1 MQPHSN
7 KWETADLFAGGGGTS
22 TGLVQAVRHKGDDLS
37 LLAINHDPDAV
48 RTHELNYPW
57 ATHFCQDVERV
68 NPREA
73 VPSGHLDLLVAS
85 PSCTHHSNAL
95 GGKPRNFQDRDDAR
109 IISHWAYKLHI
120 DNILVENVPEFR
132 NWGPLDE
139 NDQPIKA
146 QKGLHF
152 DAWKHGLSSLN
163 YNVDLRVL
171 NAADFGDPTS
181 RRRLFIIARKGN
193 RPIRWPSPKYDR
205 KGANGLPKW
214 RAAREIIDWT
224 LEGESIFQR
233 SKPLSPNT
241 LKRILEGLKK
251 FGGPEAKP
259 FIIQMENG
267 GHVDSIDRP
276 LRTITANRKGGT
288 VALVQPFLV
297 PRHRE
302 REGQRVSVHSIREP
316 LPTVTTSGTADLV
329 EPFIFQYHH
338 HSSAKSIEEPL
349 PTATSMNKFG
359 LVEPFILSQAS
370 GGAPRSIEEPVPST
384 PTKGAHAFV
393 EPYLVEYYGMGKARN
408 IEEPVP
414 TIPTRD
420 RFALVQPEIEADG
433 VTYRMDIRYRMLQ
446 PHELSAAMG
455 FPEGYRF
462 AGTKTSTVKM
472 IGNAVA
478 VNMAKALVT
487 SLLYEEGGL
496 TL

>member
-1 MQPHSN
+1 MRT
-7 KWETADLFAGGGGTS
+7 WECADLFAGGGGTS
-22 TGLVQAVRHKGDDLS
+22 TGLVQAIRKKGDDLN

-68 NPREA
+68 NPQEA
-73 VPSGHLDLLVAS
+73 VPSGHLNLLVAS

-132 NWGPLDE
+132 NWGPLDQ

-152 DAWKHGLSSLN
+152 NAWKRGLAALG
-163 YNVDLRVL
+163 YNIDHQIL

-181 RRRLFIIARKGN
+181 RRRFFLIARKGN
-193 RPIRWPSPKYDR
+193 LPIAWPKPQFDR
-205 KGANGLPKW
+205 KGANGLPRW

-233 SKPLSPNT
+233 TKPLKPNT
-241 LKRILEGLKK
+241 MKRIIEGLKK
-251 FGGPEAKP
+251 FGAPEARP

-267 GHVDSIDRP
+267 GNVDSIDRP
-276 LRTITANRKGGT
+276 LRTITANKKGGT
-288 VALVQPFLV
+288 VALVQPFLSV
-297 PRHRE
+297 YH
-302 REGQRVSVHSIREP
+302 GGKARVQSTDNPI
-316 LPTVTTSGTADLV
+316 PTLDTQNRFGLV

-384 PTKGAHAFV
+384 PTKGAHALI

-414 TIPTRD
+414 TIPTKD
-420 RFALVQPEIEADG
+420 RFALVQPEIEEDG
-433 VTYRMDIRYRMLQ
+433 ITYRMDIRYRMLQ

-462 AGTKTSTVKM
+462 AGTKTSKVKM

-478 VNMAKALVT
+478 INVAKALVT
-487 SLLYEEGGL
+487 SLLYDDGGL

>member
-1 MQPHSN
+1 MRTFD
-7 KWETADLFAGGGGTS
+7 TADLFAGGGGTS
-22 TGLVQAVRHKGDDLS
+22 TGLVQAIKEKGDDLN

-68 NPREA
+68 DPREA

-85 PSCTHHSNAL
+85 PSCTHHSRAL

-109 IISHWAYKLHI
+109 IVSHWAYRLDI
-120 DNILVENVPEFR
+120 DNILIENVPEFR
-132 NWGPLDE
+132 EWGPLDG

-152 DAWKHGLSSLN
+152 NAWKHGLSSLR
-163 YNVDLRVL
+163 YSVDLRVL
-171 NAADFGDPTS
+171 NAADYGDPTS
-181 RRRLFIIARKGN
+181 RRRLFLIARKGN
-193 RPIRWPSPKYDR
+193 LPITWPSPVYDR

-267 GHVDSIDRP
+267 GHVDSIDSP

-288 VALVQPFLV
+288 VALVQPFIL
-297 PRHRE
+297 PLEGFHR
-302 REGQRVSVHSIREP
+302 GNTP
-316 LPTVTTSGTADLV
+316 
-329 EPFIFQYHH
+329 
-338 HSSAKSIEEPL
+338 KSIDDPL
-349 PTATSMNKFG
+349 GTITAARGYGHLIQPFLSIYHGGRARVQSTDQPIPTLDTQNRFG
-359 LVEPFILSQAS
+359 L
-370 GGAPRSIEEPVPST
+370 
-384 PTKGAHAFV
+384 V
-393 EPYLVEYYGMGKARN
+393 EPYLVEYHSHGKPRS
-408 IEEPVP
+408 IDEPAP
-414 TIPTRD
+414 TVTTHD
-420 RFALVQPEIEADG
+420 RLALVQPEIRANG
-433 VTYRMDIRYRMLQ
+433 VTYRMDIKYRMLQ

-455 FPEGYRF
+455 FPQGYRF

-487 SLLYEEGGL
+487 SLLYPAQEVL